1 MIRAAFPRTRHRQPA
16 DARLRRLRRLA
27 VGVVVLTGAG
37 FSVVAATDASAA
49 AGCQVKY
56 TVNQWGTGFTGDV
69 VVTNL
74 GDPVS
79 GWALEWDYAGDQKIT
94 QSWSSAFIQAGRHV
108 TLSNAAWNGALATN
122 ASVQAGFTATFLGT
136 NAAPTAF
143 TLNGVACTG
152 PTGGTPAPSTT
163 APSSPAPSNPTP
175 SSPAP
180 SSPAPSSPAPS
191 SPATSAPATSSP
203 TPGGTPTTAPT
214 GDPWNPPAKYVG
226 PLAANWQHQEDTYSD
241 LYGFRNYLFDQVMAG
256 NGSINYCVRW
266 ESTATVSTTLRDQV
280 QATVARQF
288 QKWVDAL
295 NENGQGWN
303 LWPYKQVPVKVVGWA
318 VRDRN
323 QLQWSDSSVDIY
335 VNDIREGAPQCGE
348 PCGRFF
354 HQDGNYSGCPG
365 GAAHH
370 YDLSL
375 WLTEGMGLG
384 GAGGDW
390 GQRIDKDYFVDALAQ
405 EDIHILLHE
414 MGHSWGLNDFYDY
427 DPLPSEGFVMKAG
440 SATKITEFDKW
451 MLRDFWRHLKN
462 RYGL

>member
-1 MIRAAFPRTRHRQPA
+1 M
-16 DARLRRLRRLA
+16 RRRFRRLA
-27 VGVVVLTGAG
+27 VGVVALVGAG
-37 FSVVAATDASAA
+37 FAVAAASSASAA
-49 AGCQVKY
+49 AGCRVGY
-56 TVNQWGTGFTGDV
+56 SVNQWSTGFTASV
-69 VVTNL
+69 TVTNL
-74 GDPVS
+74 GDPIN
-79 GWALEWDYAGDQKIT
+79 GWALDWDYAGNQQIT
-94 QSWSSAFIQAGRHV
+94 QSWSSTYTQTGHHV
-108 TLSNAAWNGALATN
+108 TLHNASWNAALATN
-122 ASVQAGFTATFLGT
+122 AAVEAGFNATFSGT
-136 NAAPTAF
+136 NPAPTAF

-152 PTGGTPAPSTT
+152 ATAPTSPAPSTPTTT
-163 APSSPAPSNPTP
+163 A
-175 SSPAP
+175 
-180 SSPAPSSPAPS
+180 
-191 SPATSAPATSSP
+191 
-203 TPGGTPTTAPT
+203 PTTAPT
-214 GDPWNPPAKYVG
+214 TPPTTAPTTPASDPWNPPAKYVA
-226 PLAANWQHQEDTYSD
+226 PLASNWQHQEDTYSD
-241 LYGFRNYLFDQVMAG
+241 LYGFRNYLFDQVMAAG
-256 NGSINYCVRW
+256 GSINYCVRW

-295 NENGQGWN
+295 NENGTGWN
-303 LWPYKQVPVKVVGWA
+303 RWPYRQVPVKVVGWA
-318 VRDRN
+318 VRDRS

-335 VNDIREGAPQCGE
+335 VNDIREGAPQCSE

-375 WLTEGMGLG
+375 WLTQGMGLG
-384 GAGGDW
+384 GAGGGW
-390 GQRIDKDYFVDALAQ
+390 GQRIDKDYYVDALAQ

-451 MLRDFWRHLKN
+451 MLRDFWRHLKD